1 MTARHREDCH
11 TSLRRDPIETERS
24 RRLSGLLKLSGTRNR
39 IGGEVQVLRK
49 SGISRNSGEF
59 SLPIDAEA
67 FCCCHAVMPPVSVV
81 HRLCLLIPMISL
93 FGLTEPPTAHIV
105 EKQPLFDAFPMADWV
120 RVGGAANFEL
130 VPPANGGVGPTLVGK
145 GPLERNGF
153 LASPRPLGD
162 FRLSVEVRIGSA
174 DNPEGDKMNSGI
186 QIRSAVIDGTIAGL
200 QVEIDPSERAWS
212 GGVYHERGRGWL
224 ASLEGNDAAR
234 KAFRRGA
241 WNLYEIECVGP
252 RIRTSVNGVSCA
264 EWFDGVESGLLAFQ
278 VHGGPAC
285 EVAFRAPVL
294 EELGEHEWRLFAWKR
309 EGEPELTERK
319 VSEET
324 TVYPFLPKCSGVRLR
339 VAAGTAL
346 RLLDEQGKAVLDTD
360 LEVARK
366 PLEKVDAE
374 KPNGASNDAAE
385 EREVGFGELRVEL
398 LWREGRGALI
408 VNGARQQSVTLQRE
422 PASIEVSGI
431 GPQWSPELLLP
442 KQPSTK

>member
-1 MTARHREDCH
+1 
-11 TSLRRDPIETERS
+11 
-24 RRLSGLLKLSGTRNR
+24 
-39 IGGEVQVLRK
+39 
-49 SGISRNSGEF
+49 
-59 SLPIDAEA
+59 
-67 FCCCHAVMPPVSVV
+67 
-81 HRLCLLIPMISL
+81 
-93 FGLTEPPTAHIV
+93 
-105 EKQPLFDAFPMADWV
+105 
-120 RVGGAANFEL
+120 
-130 VPPANGGVGPTLVGK
+130 
-145 GPLERNGF
+145 
-153 LASPRPLGD
+153 
-162 FRLSVEVRIGSA
+162 
-174 DNPEGDKMNSGI
+174 
-186 QIRSAVIDGTIAGL
+186 
-200 QVEIDPSERAWS
+200 
-212 GGVYHERGRGWL
+212 
-224 ASLEGNDAAR
+224 
-234 KAFRRGA
+234 
-241 WNLYEIECVGP
+241 
-252 RIRTSVNGVSCA
+252 
-264 EWFDGVESGLLAFQ
+264 
-278 VHGGPAC
+278 
-285 EVAFRAPVL
+285 
-294 EELGEHEWRLFAWKR
+294 LFAWKR

-431 GPQWSPELLLP
+431 GPRWSPELLLP